1 MGYIIRMIHFL
12 KYFMLWCLLV
22 PAVYGQVNRE
32 WVQRFNG
39 SDNRFDIAQALH
51 LDASSNSYVVGSTAS
66 AGSSVDIVVIKY
78 SPAGALLWQYLF
90 NGFANSVDQPYGSCI
105 DEAGN
110 CYVTGFTADSNS
122 VIKIVT
128 IKINSTGNEVWRK
141 VFLPP
146 ASSQG
151 LGNCI
156 LIDSD
161 NNIVTAGSIKRT
173 NGSFRLTLLKYSPAG
188 DLLDTAFF
196 NVTSSS
202 SEAPVSLCTD
212 NASNIYVLGTTN
224 AVSGYDDIL
233 MLKYDNGF
241 NLKWQHTFS
250 GTAVAS
256 DQPKQILHTDDNK
269 LAVLAAVNNLS
280 TGYDY
285 GMYRFDTNAAL
296 IMQYVYNGTGNDQD
310 IPFAMAID
318 AANNIHVTGS
328 SRNADTLGSE
338 DFFTIKIDPTGTL
351 LWQKR
356 YNGVG
361 AGIDYGISIAVDN
374 MGNVFAGGTAES
386 HDYHVQYALLKYGPT
401 GDLLWLEEYSA
412 IENHEDFLY
421 TVAVNNNRDIFVTG
435 ISFDSLS
442 DYDIA
447 TIKYSEPIG
456 ITPISN
462 IIPKVHSLGQNYPN
476 PFNPTTNIGFRLRH
490 YGFVSLKVF
499 DITGKEV
506 SVLLEQALTPGVYNV
521 DFDAGNLGT
530 GIYFYRLETSSFSQ
544 TRKMMLI
551 K

>member
-1 MGYIIRMIHFL
+1 
-12 KYFMLWCLLV
+12 MLV
-22 PAVYGQVNRE
+22 TAVYGQVTRE

-39 SDNRFDIAQALH
+39 SDNRFDIAQGLH
-51 LDASSNSYVVGSTAS
+51 LDASSNAYVVGSTAS

-78 SPAGALLWQYLF
+78 SPAGAILWTYLF
-90 NGFANSVDQPYGSCI
+90 NGFGNSVDQPYASCI
-105 DEAGN
+105 DDAGN
-110 CYVTGFTADSNS
+110 CYVAGFTADSNS

-128 IKINSTGNEVWRK
+128 IKINASGQEMWSR

-202 SEAPVSLCTD
+202 SEAPVSVCAD

-233 MLKYDNGF
+233 LLKYNAAF
-241 NLKWQHTFS
+241 NLLWQHTLS

-256 DQPKQILHTDDNK
+256 DQPKQILYTGDNK

-296 IMQYVYNGTGNDQD
+296 IMQYVYNGTGNNQD

-351 LWQKR
+351 LWGKR

-361 AGIDYGISIAVDN
+361 MGIDYGISIAVDN
-374 MGNVFAGGTAES
+374 TGNVFAGGTAES
-386 HDYHVQYALLKYGPT
+386 HDYHVQYALLKYGST

-412 IENHEDFLY
+412 IENHEDFIY

-462 IIPKVHSLGQNYPN
+462 IIPKQHSLGQNYPN
-476 PFNPTTNIGFRLRH
+476 PFNPATNIGFQTRH
-490 YGFVSLKVF
+490 FGFVSIKIY
-499 DITGKEV
+499 DISGKETA
-506 SVLLEQALTPGVYNV
+506 VLVNEYLNAGVYNV
-521 DFDAGNLGT
+521 GFDASHLAGGV
-530 GIYFYRLETSSFSQ
+530 YFYRMSINSDYNGVFTETK
-544 TRKMMLI
+544 KMILL